1 MRPRKPPPNSPET
14 PHAPTRKGAAR
25 HKFALPPSAGDIL
38 GAVVKRFGQERLA
51 QTAGSLTF
59 TTLISMVPLLAVGLS
74 LFTAFPAFHAMQ
86 DHLQQRFAHALLPP
100 NIAET
105 VFGYLNQ
112 FAAKA
117 KSLGTAGV
125 AGLVFLAT
133 SMMLT
138 VDKALNAIWRTA
150 RPRPLAQRVLLYW
163 AGITLGPLVLGAGLA
178 ASAALMASHRGWLH
192 HIPGGA
198 GVLLTLLSWAFMGT
212 AIGALYRFVPNT
224 EVKWRDALAGGVFAA
239 IGFDLAGRAFAWY
252 VASVPTFTA
261 VYGTFAT
268 LPIFLMWIYWS
279 WMVVL
284 LGAMVAAYVPL
295 LRIRV
300 SAAMPVAGADFLLAL
315 TLLRELNEARR
326 PPSIG
331 RETLELAYGLRCS
344 PLHVQELL
352 NALERIGWVGHLAAD
367 GKHKAVRWTLLVE
380 AQETPIGPLVDAL
393 LLDSIAAERASA
405 TVASA
410 CGILGG
416 QTLAQAWSEA
426 KAP

>member
-1 MRPRKPPPNSPET
+1 MRPRSPPPNSPDT
-14 PHAPTRKGAAR
+14 SLVPTRKESAR
-25 HKFALPPSAGDIL
+25 HKFALPPSASDIL

-74 LFTAFPAFHAMQ
+74 LFSAFPAFHAMQ

-117 KSLGTAGV
+117 KSLGAAGV

-198 GVLLTLLSWAFMGT
+198 GVLLTLVSWAFMGT

-284 LGAMVAAYVPL
+284 LGAMLAAFLPL
-295 LRIRV
+295 LRVHALPRQ
-300 SAAMPVAGADFLLAL
+300 AVAGGDFLLVL
-315 TLLRELNEARR
+315 KLLRLLGAARKA
-326 PPSIG
+326 PDAG
-331 RETLELAYGLRCS
+331 RETLALARSLHCD
-344 PLHVQELL
+344 PLHLQPLL
-352 NALERIGWVGHLAAD
+352 NKLEGIGWIGRITPA
-367 GKHKAVRWTLLVE
+367 GRRKAVRWALLIDPE
-380 AQETPIGPLVDAL
+380 QTPIAALVDVL
-393 LLDSIAAERASA
+393 LLNHDAAAKVSPLLGDIVSNEERAL
-405 TVASA
+405 T
-410 CGILGG
+410 LEQLLRG
-416 QTLAQAWSEA
+416 QH
-426 KAP
+426 